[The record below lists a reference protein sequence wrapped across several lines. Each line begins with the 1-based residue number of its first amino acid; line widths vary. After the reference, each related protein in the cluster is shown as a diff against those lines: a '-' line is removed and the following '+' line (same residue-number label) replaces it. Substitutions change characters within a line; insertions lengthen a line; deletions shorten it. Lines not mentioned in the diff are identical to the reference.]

1 MIVFKRFLS
10 GHSIKKDSRK
20 IKFRDKE
27 VDKKEFYSSKQA
39 ISLDSIDLSKIVV
52 SNKCKIND
60 TTYKYSCGYLNNDI
74 IQPLCVILP
83 QMSGYI
89 KYFGDGGKNM
99 SFVTDDEEVYE
110 KYNEIWEVVRN
121 LLKVKFT
128 VNPIRD
134 DKYIIAKLKMF
145 NGTNRTTFTNNI
157 NPIERNNYICI
168 AAIDIDSVL
177 KIENKRAYPQAYL
190 EQCKYKLKKS
200 NIVNFI
206 DYEII
211 DEEDNY
217 KFIDGIIFTEERQ
230 KINDELKLAQK
241 DNNHI

>member
-1 MIVFKRFLS
+1 MS
-10 GHSIKKDSRK
+10 SRK
-20 IKFRDKE
+20 IKFGDKE
-27 VDKKEFYSSKQA
+27 VDKKEFYLSKQA
-39 ISLDSIDLSKIVV
+39 ILLDSIDLSSKIVV

-74 IQPLCVILP
+74 TQPLCVILP

-89 KYFGDGGKNM
+89 KYFDNDGKNI

-110 KYNEIWEVVRN
+110 KYGEIWEAVRK

-128 VNPIRD
+128 VNPIGD
-134 DKYIIAKLKMF
+134 DKYMIAKLKIF
-145 NGTNRTTFTNNI
+145 NGINRTTFTNNI
-157 NPIERNNYICI
+157 IPIERNNYICI

-190 EQCKYKLKKS
+190 EQCKYKLKKRK
-200 NIVNFI
+200 IVNFI
-206 DYEII
+206 DDEII

-241 DNNHI
+241 DNNHN